1 MFRTSFSLMALANGA
16 AGGSPR
22 PHTTSWLVCFC
33 SVEFDLDVG
42 QKMEHVVP
50 PDSLT
55 SKEQSDIAFH
65 AFPDS
70 MSLELQACS
79 SVRDSLF
86 FVRTRRE
93 RLLYGFVFCR
103 QRQDE
108 RLARGGDQRAVAVI
122 STQPFSGILRP
133 LAQLVGLEYFNGG
146 AAALDG
152 IWEETRLWAAPN
164 HTKVSQLLLK
174 NHTLVTQLP
183 AFSLFP
189 PPVPQLPAL
198 PSRSSSGSSSRH
210 HRHRSSQSRS
220 SFSRLSVGRG
230 SFGAMMWDSAE
241 GVVPMF
247 SDSDV
252 FGPFESVLP
261 KLWSLWELALT
272 GQPLAIIAPT
282 PGECSMAVTSL
293 ISLISPVPYSED
305 FRPYYT
311 IHDSTFHELIMAHEV
326 FQKAG
331 GRPGELQLEP
341 HLPKLIGL
349 TNLYFL
355 KALPTWPNVL
365 SIGEKPT
372 LAPGYAA
379 PKSRFQKF
387 NPRYAIQALRERG
400 LGAQVLL
407 SQHVEN
413 LWMGSAP
420 LVKPD
425 LELCR
430 AISSRGPPG
439 SSKHAPGGGSSR
451 SDIIRKHFASLTAA
465 FLEPFQ
471 GYFVPIEGLRLSDI
485 PADMGCSG
493 LPDFDKVSFMESL
506 ATWPFARALT
516 DRIPAQRDVTS
527 LYEKFLA
534 SPNFKVWF
542 SRHQKLVAQE
552 LGLPHGEVKEYET
565 VPFAPRSGETRWED
579 GGAAAAVAVAPP
591 PPARAKPKKPWDCG
605 DEVRMVE
612 EFFRLE
618 GELAVDMGRWDAM
631 SDDFTDLF
639 LAMPVDLRQTLLV
652 NPTRADLVEKL
663 KCVPEAREE
672 VLKLGLDC
680 FE

>member
-1 MFRTSFSLMALANGA
+1 MASVNGA
-16 AGGSPR
+16 ASGSPR
-22 PHTTSWLVCFC
+22 HVAPASWLVCFC

-50 PDSLT
+50 SDSLT
-55 SKEQSDIAFH
+55 TQEQSDIAFH

-70 MSLELQACS
+70 MSLELHACS

-108 RLARGGDQRAVAVI
+108 RLARGGDQRAVVVV

-133 LAQLVGLEYFNGG
+133 LTQLVGLDYFNGG
-146 AAALDG
+146 AVALDET
-152 IWEETRLWAAPN
+152 WEETRLWAAPN
-164 HTKVSQLLLK
+164 YTKVSQLLLK

-189 PPVPQLPAL
+189 PPAPGLPPL
-198 PSRSSSGSSSRH
+198 PSRTSSGGSR
-210 HRHRSSQSRS
+210 RSRS
-220 SFSRLSVGRG
+220 SLSRASFSKLNVGRG
-230 SFGAMMWDSAE
+230 GSFAGAMMWDGAE

-247 SDSDV
+247 SDSEV

-282 PGECSMAVTSL
+282 PGECSMAVASL

-311 IHDSTFHELIMAHEV
+311 IHDATFHELIMAHEV
-326 FQKAG
+326 FQKG
-331 GRPGELQLEP
+331 GGEGLQLEA
-341 HLPKLIGL
+341 HLPRMIGL

-355 KALPTWPNVL
+355 KALPRWPNVL

-372 LAPGYAA
+372 LAPGFSV

-420 LVKPD
+420 LVRPD

-430 AISSRGPPG
+430 VISSRGPPG
-439 SSKHAPGGGSSR
+439 TSKRSKGGMSSR
-451 SDIIRKHFASLTAA
+451 SDSLRKHFASLTAA

-471 GYFVPIEGLRLSDI
+471 GYFVPIEGLRLSEI

-493 LPDFDKVSFMESL
+493 LPEFDEVDFMESL

-516 DRIPAQRDVTS
+516 DRIPSQRDLTV
-527 LYEKFLA
+527 LYERFLA
-534 SPNFKVWF
+534 SPNFRVWF

-552 LGLPHGEVKEYET
+552 LGLPHGEIKECEQ
-565 VPFAPRSGETRWED
+565 VPFAPRPGEDTQP
-579 GGAAAAVAVAPP
+579 GGGGVLKSAASSVG
-591 PPARAKPKKPWDCG
+591 KKPLGKKKKRWDCG

-618 GELAVDMGRWDAM
+618 GELAADGERWEGMAE
-631 SDDFTDLF
+631 DFAELF
-639 LAMPVDLRQTLLV
+639 LAMPTDLRQTLFV
-652 NPTRADLVEKL
+652 SPTRADLVERL
-663 KCVPEAREE
+663 KNVPKAREE
-672 VLKLGLDC
+672 ILKLSLDG